1 MRHPTIH
8 DIKLTMDYEMPAI
21 DTLMLKLLFL
31 KVVEEGVN
39 IIEAHKQKY
48 RHWTEDP
55 VYLAIARK
63 IFKKVLDVKG
73 ICCTLHD
80 DEIPVLHRCGWS
92 SRGTS
97 SAGLPSPW
105 RTSERSVNR
114 GPRSCTMAG

>member
-1 MRHPTIH
+1 M
-8 DIKLTMDYEMPAI
+8 
-21 DTLMLKLLFL
+21 
-31 KVVEEGVN
+31 N

-80 DEIPVLHRCGWS
+80 DEIPVPMPYLRTVHRS
-92 SRGTS
+92 SPMRWRWLSLRVQVSEITS
-97 SAGLPSPW
+97 FEPALS
-105 RTSERSVNR
+105 
-114 GPRSCTMAG
+114 